1 MQEDKAQ
8 KKTSLQSETSS
19 DDLLIDCVLLI
30 SVLPIPRQT
39 AGLSA
44 LYIQYCVIF
53 PRDGHHG
60 GCRVTSLGVQR

>member
-39 AGLSA
+39 AGLSFA
-44 LYIQYCVIF
+44 
-53 PRDGHHG
+53 P
-60 GCRVTSLGVQR
+60 